1 MIGGLIGH
9 GGRFLWG
16 LALGAGVLVLGSK
29 FFNGARPTKEE
40 TVPQDAVGFEAAV
53 VIPSPEPRE
62 RVVVNAFPVVPEPG
76 VSEAVLEPVPASEAP
91 PARRSRAAPSA
102 ATAGVRKGRGSD
114 PHDISARAEP
124 APKRAKAKA
133 EAPAE
138 PAPKQAAPKQAPLK
152 RAAPKQAAPKQA
164 APKRE
169 RTKAAAP
176 PAADAAAPAAPKAR
190 ARKAAHQVA
199 TAEATAQPARR
210 RRKASVEGKGTP

>member
-91 PARRSRAAPSA
+91 PVRRSRAAPSA
-102 ATAGVRKGRGSD
+102 ATAGVRKGRSSD

-133 EAPAE
+133 EAEAE
-138 PAPKQAAPKQAPLK
+138 P
-152 RAAPKQAAPKQA
+152 APKQAAPKQA

-169 RTKAAAP
+169 RTKAAAA

-190 ARKAAHQVA
+190 ARKAAHEVA
-199 TAEATAQPARR
+199 TAEVAAQPARR
-210 RRKASVEGKGTP
+210 RRKASVEGEGTP